1 MEKQIRYS
9 KQREQILEYLQST
22 TAHPDADTIYSAL
35 KEKDSSVSIATV
47 YRNLA
52 FLSSRGEILKID
64 AGNSKTN
71 YDGNISDHQHFVC
84 TQCGKI
90 EDIILTASVPEN
102 FAHGNVE
109 RISIIY
115 YGTCNKCAKE
125 KTH

>member
-9 KQREQILEYLQST
+9 RQREQILDYLRGVES
-22 TAHPDADTIYSAL
+22 HPDADTIYSAL

-52 FLSSRGEILKID
+52 FLSERGEINKID

-84 TQCGKI
+84 TACGKI
-90 EDIILTASVPEN
+90 QDIIKKAEAPNDFELGKVSRV
-102 FAHGNVE
+102 
-109 RISIIY
+109 SLIY
-115 YGTCNKCAKE
+115 YGTCKDCMA

>member
-9 KQREQILEYLQST
+9 KQREQILEYLQGVTS
-22 TAHPDADTIYSAL
+22 HPDADAIYSAL

-52 FLSSRGEILKID
+52 FLSARGEINKID

-71 YDGNISDHQHFVC
+71 FDGNTEEHQHFVC
-84 TQCGKI
+84 TTCGKI
-90 EDIILTASVPEN
+90 TDIMEESEIPKN
-102 FAHGNVE
+102 FDGGK
-109 RISIIY
+109 ISHVSLIY
-115 YGTCNKCAKE
+115 YGTCNDCMA